1 MARPETPVDPLAGAL
16 QRFAFDLRT
25 LRERAGKPSYRRL
38 AVRAHFSATTLA
50 QAARGQILP
59 SLPVTL
65 AFVSACGGD
74 RRQWQERWHELAAEM
89 AAGDRAAA
97 PGGSCA
103 PYPGLGVFE
112 PEDAGRFHGRDGLVA
127 RLAELAEQHRFAAVV
142 GASGAGKSSL
152 LRAGLIARARAGAL
166 SVPVAETLLVVPGP
180 DPVAECAALFG
191 EDPGGGP
198 FRLHDAVRGLLADR
212 DGHGDL
218 LFVVDQ
224 FEELYTVTGERER
237 ARFVAMLAE
246 AAHRPDSRLRVV
258 IGVRADFYA
267 RCCADPAVAEVLQD
281 AQLVVGPMS
290 TEGLR
295 LAITRPAADAG
306 CTVEGALLTEL
317 VADVG
322 DEPGALP
329 LLSHALLET
338 WHRRRGTTLTLAGYR
353 AAGGTS
359 QALAQTA
366 EAVYQRLDGA
376 QRKTA
381 KALLTRLVALADGV
395 EHTKR
400 RVRRDELPAGDA
412 DLGRVVELLA
422 AQRLLVLDRDTIEI
436 SHEALI
442 REWPRLREWLAADL
456 EGLRLHRQLTEAAR
470 TWNELGRDEGVLFR
484 GTRLASARE
493 WQDAGTPVL
502 SAGESAFLRASVAA
516 HDREQETEV
525 RRTRRLR
532 RLVAVLAALLLAAAA
547 ATGFA
552 VESGRTATEQRDAA
566 LAQKVFSQTRQL
578 RETNPGLALQLEL
591 AAYRLSPQPE
601 LRDAVLSDASA
612 PVPTRLAGNTG
623 QITATAASRAGHL
636 LAAADLDS
644 AVLVWDIA
652 NPRHPET
659 LARLA
664 VPGSAATAT
673 AFSRDGRTVATGAL
687 SGEIRLWDLADPRR
701 PRQVSAIQAAE
712 GVASLAFSPD
722 DRTLSLGTTT
732 KYSADP
738 SRPSPAGLELWDV
751 RDRARPVRA
760 SAPLPGRNVSAA
772 VFAADGRVLA
782 TGGEDGVLRLWDV
795 TDARRPALLAEPAA
809 RAGAIS
815 SIAVSGSLLAAGDGT
830 SAHLWEF
837 GDPRRPVDVAALPP
851 VPRGVASLDFSP
863 DGRTLAT
870 SGDDKLTRLWSV
882 AEPARPRQV
891 LALAGHAS
899 TVSAVLFTA
908 DGQTL
913 ATAGEDK
920 TVQLYRVPELAFTGS
935 SNLAS
940 AVGTSAS
947 GAVFAIGGA
956 DGRTRLWD
964 AGDSGAPKPAGEL
977 PGPAHPV
984 LAVGFSDDGRLLAT
998 GSSEGTLHLWDVA
1011 DPRNPVKEAV
1021 FSTGSALSWA
1031 VFSRDA
1037 HTLATSDTV
1046 RTRLW
1051 DITDPRHPR
1060 SLAALPAYRG
1070 GGSAAAFSP
1079 DGKTLATDS
1088 NDNTVKLWDL
1098 SDRSRPALRA
1108 SLAGHQK
1115 YVAAL
1120 AFSPDGR
1127 TLASAG
1133 GDTTVRLWD
1142 VSGPQH
1148 PAAAA
1153 KTLIGHADNVARIA
1167 FSPDSRTLATGSKDT
1182 TVRLWSVNGPSD
1194 AGPLATLR
1202 GHTDEIDGLGFAPD
1216 GRHVVTG
1223 SADGSA
1229 RYWAIEL
1236 DQAVEQVCAVA
1247 APLGR
1252 EDWDHYFPGLDYQPP
1267 CGQDPVR

>member
-50 QAARGQILP
+50 QAARGQVLP

-74 RRQWQERWHELAAEM
+74 REQWQERWHELAAEM
-89 AAGDRAAA
+89 AAGERAAA
-97 PGGSCA
+97 PDGACA

-112 PEDAGRFHGRDGLVA
+112 PEDAARFHGRDGLVEQ
-127 RLAELAEQHRFAAVV
+127 LAGLVEQHRFTAVV

-152 LRAGLIARARAGAL
+152 LRAGLIARARAGELA
-166 SVPVAETLLVVPGP
+166 VPVADVRIVVPGP
-180 DPVAECAALFG
+180 DPVAECAAQFG
-191 EDPGGGP
+191 GECGGS
-198 FRLHDAVRGLLADR
+198 FRLHDAVRGLLAGR
-212 DGHGDL
+212 DGDL
-218 LFVVDQ
+218 LLVVDQ
-224 FEELYTVTGERER
+224 FEEIYTVTGPAER
-237 ARFVAMLAE
+237 ARFVEMLAG
-246 AAHRPDSRLRVV
+246 AAHRPDSRVRVV
-258 IGVRADFYA
+258 LGVRADFYA
-267 RCCADPAVAEVLQD
+267 RCCADPAVAKVLQD

-295 LAITRPAADAG
+295 LAITRPAIDAG

-338 WHRRRGTTLTLAGYR
+338 WRRRRGTTLTLAGYH

-359 QALAQTA
+359 QALTRTA
-366 EAVYQRLDGA
+366 ETVYQRLDGQ

-400 RVRRDELPAGDA
+400 RVRRDELPAEDA

-422 AQRLLVLDRDTIEI
+422 TQRLLVLDHDTIEI

-442 REWPRLREWLAADL
+442 REWPRLREWLAEDL

-470 TWNELGRDEGVLFR
+470 TWNDLGRDEGVLFR
-484 GTRLASARE
+484 GTRLALIRD
-493 WQDAGTPVL
+493 WCDAGSPVL
-502 SAGESAFLRASVAA
+502 SADEAEFLRASVAA
-516 HDREQETEV
+516 HDRERETEV

-532 RLVAVLAALLLAAAA
+532 RMVAMLAALLLVAAV

-552 VESGRTATEQRDAA
+552 VQSGRTATEQRDVAV
-566 LAQKVFSQTRQL
+566 AQKVFSQSQQL
-578 RETNPGLALQLEL
+578 RETNPGLALQLDL

-601 LRDAVLSDASA
+601 LRDAILSGAA
-612 PVPTRLAGNTG
+612 EPVPTRLTGNTG
-623 QITATAASRAGHL
+623 QITATAASRTRHL

-644 AVLVWDIA
+644 SVLLWDVT
-652 NPRHPET
+652 NPRHPAT
-659 LARLA
+659 LAKLA
-664 VPGSAATAT
+664 VPGGAVTAT
-673 AFSRDGRTVATGAL
+673 AFSRDGRTLATGAL
-687 SGEIRLWDLADPRR
+687 SGEVRLWDLTDPRR
-701 PRQVSAIQAAE
+701 PRQVSAIQASD
-712 GVASLAFSPD
+712 GVAALTFGAD
-722 DRTLSLGTTT
+722 DRTLSVGTTT

-738 SRPSPAGLELWDV
+738 SHPSQTGLGLWDV
-751 RDRARPVRA
+751 RDRTRPVLA
-760 SAPLPGRNVSAA
+760 ATPLPGQNVLAA
-772 VFAADGRVLA
+772 VFAADGRILA
-782 TGGEDGVLRLWDV
+782 TGGDDGVLRLWDT
-795 TDARRPALLAEPAA
+795 TDARRPALLAQQPA

-815 SIAVSGSLLAAGDGT
+815 SIAVSGHLLATGDGT
-830 SAHLWEF
+830 SAHLWEI
-837 GDPRRPVDVAALPP
+837 GDPRRPADVAALPP
-851 VPRGVASLDFSP
+851 IPRGVASLDFSP

-870 SGDDKLTRLWSV
+870 SGDDKTTRLWSV

-891 LALAGHAS
+891 LTLAGHAS
-899 TVSAVLFTA
+899 TVSTVLFTV

-920 TVQLYRVPELAFTGS
+920 AVQLYPVPELVFAG
-935 SNLAS
+935 
-940 AVGTSAS
+940 SAS
-947 GAVFAIGGA
+947 LAASVATSESVIAIGGG
-956 DGRTRLWD
+956 DGRTRLW
-964 AGDSGAPKPAGEL
+964 ATGDPSAPKPVAEL

-984 LAVGFSDDGRLLAT
+984 LSVDLTDDGRLLAT
-998 GSSEGTLHLWDVA
+998 ASSEGTLSLWEIE
-1011 DPRNPVKEAV
+1011 DPRNPVKTATV
-1021 FSTGSALSWA
+1021 RTGGALSWA
-1031 VFSRDA
+1031 TFSSDA

-1046 RTRLW
+1046 RTHLW
-1051 DITDPRHPR
+1051 DIADPAHPR
-1060 SLAALPAYRG
+1060 SLASLPAYSG

-1098 SDRSRPALRA
+1098 SDRSHPVLRA

-1133 GDTTVRLWD
+1133 SDTTVRLWD
-1142 VSGPQH
+1142 VADPQH
-1148 PAAAA
+1148 AA
-1153 KTLIGHADNVARIA
+1153 KTLTGHTDNVARIA
-1167 FSPDSRTLATGSKDT
+1167 FSPDGRTLVTGSKDN
-1182 TVRLWSVNGPSD
+1182 TVRLWSVPR
-1194 AGPLATLR
+1194 AEPLATLQ
-1202 GHTDEIDGLGFAPD
+1202 GHTSEIDGLGFTPD

-1223 SADGSA
+1223 AADGAA
-1229 RYWAIEL
+1229 RYWATEL
-1236 DQAVEQVCAVA
+1236 DQAVERVCGVA
-1247 APLGR
+1247 APLER
-1252 EDWDHYFPGLDYQPP
+1252 EEWERYFPGLDYQPP
-1267 CGQDPVR
+1267 CGEEESVDHQPLR